1 MSLFITF
8 EGGEGGGKGVQS
20 RALYRRLV
28 KQGIPA
34 LLTHEPGGTRL
45 GEALTRWL
53 KWHPETKLSAD
64 TELLL
69 FNASRAHLVNTVIK
83 PALKSGQVVICDR
96 FVDSTTAYQG
106 YGRGL
111 NLHLIE
117 TANRIATGRLVPD
130 ITFLLDIPA
139 SKGLARKNREKADRF
154 EKEAQAFHERV
165 SKGYLAMAHAEP
177 ARWYIVNGLS
187 PKEDTAAIIW
197 EKVSRAL
204 DCRGK

>member
-28 KQGIPA
+28 KEGIPA
-34 LLTHEPGGTRL
+34 LLTHEPGGTQL

-53 KWHPETKLSAD
+53 KWHPETRLSAE

-96 FVDSTTAYQG
+96 FTDSTKAYQG
-106 YGRGL
+106 FGRGL
-111 NLHLIE
+111 NLRLIE
-117 TANRIATGRLVPD
+117 TANGIATGGLVPD
-130 ITFLLDIPA
+130 ITFLLDIQP

-154 EKEAQAFHERV
+154 EKEALAFHERV
-165 SKGYLAMAHAEP
+165 SKGYIAMAHAEP
-177 ARWYIVNGLS
+177 ARWYILNGLRL
-187 PKEDTAAIIW
+187 KGETAAIIW

-204 DCRGK
+204 DCRRK